1 MTTTTDFIDHPTLLQ
16 TLYYEPDTG
25 HFTWLIKPS
34 KNIHRGVRAGRVDK
48 STGYRYITI
57 NGKRYAE
64 HRLAWFYV
72 HGEMPKHLIDHIN
85 HDRADNRLANLRQV
99 TVSENARNRAKNTNS
114 RTQEVGIWYNKRTH
128 KYIAQIRLHGK
139 KVFQRAFDNVED
151 AITARKLRAKELGF
165 HDNHGC

>member
-1 MTTTTDFIDHPTLLQ
+1 MLDAIDHATLLN
-16 TLYYEPDTG
+16 TLHYEPTTG

-34 KNIHRGVRAGRVDK
+34 KNIHRGARAGRVDK

-57 NGKRYAE
+57 QGKRYAE

-72 HGEMPKHLIDHIN
+72 HGDMPKLLIDHIN
-85 HDRADNRLANLRQV
+85 HDRSDNRLDNLRQV

-128 KYIAQIRLHGK
+128 KYIAQIRLHGR
-139 KVFQRAFDNVED
+139 KVFQKAFDDVND
-151 AITARKLRAKELGF
+151 AIIARKQRAKELGF
-165 HDNHGC
+165 HDNHGE